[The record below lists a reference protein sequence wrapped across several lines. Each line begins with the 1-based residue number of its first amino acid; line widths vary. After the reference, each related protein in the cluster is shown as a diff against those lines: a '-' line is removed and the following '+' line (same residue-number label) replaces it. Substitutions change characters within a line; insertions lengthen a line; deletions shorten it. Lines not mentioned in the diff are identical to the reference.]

1 MNGKIVI
8 YHKYEGTSGKI
19 SIPTSIAESLIWEH
33 KDDIVMT
40 IEIVNGQKGLFLFKK
55 ETIVKYIFDKQDN
68 KSIVIIPN
76 SIIKRL
82 KWIDKDILNIVNR
95 SINSED
101 GLFLYKRGN
110 IKDEKLYSYLDEY
123 GRPVIPYYGVSS
135 IDLYDIHF
143 QIMIPRK
150 IIGNSNLRWNN
161 NDNMSLFIKTIE
173 GQKGLFLAKK
183 EE

>member
-1 MNGKIVI
+1 M
-8 YHKYEGTSGKI
+8 
-19 SIPTSIAESLIWEH
+19 
-33 KDDIVMT
+33 
-40 IEIVNGQKGLFLFKK
+40 FKK

-76 SIIKRL
+76 STIKRL
-82 KWIDKDILNIVNR
+82 KWNDKDSLNIVNK
-95 SINSED
+95 SINSEE

-110 IKDEKLYSYLDEY
+110 IKNEKLYSYLDEY
-123 GRPVIPYYGVSS
+123 GRPVISYYGVSS
-135 IDLYDIHF
+135 VDLYDIHF

-161 NDNMSLFIKTIE
+161 NENIYLFIKTIE